1 MQSIKLKSFNDF
13 SNVASDKDLNEMEE
27 NPLQRAPKTM
37 EDYWNTVDPETGMRF
52 EIPMLKFMDN
62 EYKLKYIN
70 YMKMRESD
78 PVVFEGVMRWN

>member
-13 SNVASDKDLNEMEE
+13 SNVTSDKDLNEMEE
-27 NPLQRAPKTM
+27 NPLQTAPKTM
-37 EDYWNTVDPETGMRF
+37 EDYWNTVDPDTGMRF

-62 EYKLKYIN
+62 EYKIKYIN

-78 PVVFEGVMRWN
+78 PVAFEGVMRWN